1 MTNEQQQE
9 QDPRDEGRDSTQ
21 QQPGES
27 WDEASLA
34 QDDRSSGRRGDP
46 APRAPGSQ
54 QPGASPEMEED
65 KEEADNPEDKKNGS
79 SPTSADTGTGRK

>member
-27 WDEASLA
+27 RDEASLA
-34 QDDRSSGRRGDP
+34 QDDRRSGSRGGP
-46 APRAPGSQ
+46 APRARGSQ
-54 QPGASPEMEED
+54 QPGASPQEEED
-65 KEEADNPEDKKNGS
+65 EEEDDNPEDKKNGS
-79 SPTSADTGTGRK
+79 SPTSADPGTGRK